1 MNFIISQ
8 RFIGFTK
15 RSISKMNAQLH
26 SVSNGPCSIKTL
38 KGTQFFQYNEVT
50 STQDCAKKIVSYT
63 SGLQE
68 IDSKEIPLDDVFA
81 VIASLQNAGRGS
93 RGRNW
98 TGVTGNLFMTI
109 AMKLNTIP
117 CPLTLI
123 PLRVGTLVSPH
134 IRSQIAPGGPNTYL
148 KWPNDILIGNEKV
161 SGTLIEIEND
171 WVFIG
176 IGCNVEHA
184 PMMPID
190 GPDAGRPATC
200 IALHKNKT
208 IQIPSIT
215 NNEKD
220 PDSNSNSN
228 QSNALILATAIASD
242 LRSWAS
248 GGKNSDLAE
257 NIVSNFTYEMNNNS
271 YQKLRSGDYMN
282 KNVLPIRVN
291 IDGTL
296 QVRLENTDEETT
308 LIADY
313 LW

>member
-148 KWPNDILIGNEKV
+148 KWPNDILIGN
-161 SGTLIEIEND
+161 S
-171 WVFIG
+171 
-176 IGCNVEHA
+176 NV
-184 PMMPID
+184 
-190 GPDAGRPATC
+190 
-200 IALHKNKT
+200 
-208 IQIPSIT
+208 
-215 NNEKD
+215 
-220 PDSNSNSN
+220 
-228 QSNALILATAIASD
+228 
-242 LRSWAS
+242 
-248 GGKNSDLAE
+248 
-257 NIVSNFTYEMNNNS
+257 
-271 YQKLRSGDYMN
+271 
-282 KNVLPIRVN
+282 
-291 IDGTL
+291 
-296 QVRLENTDEETT
+296 
-308 LIADY
+308 
-313 LW
+313 